1 MCVPALGLSAIVDD
15 TDGTT
20 LQSGPLRYIAPKPAE
35 PPKSAEVDRRGPT
48 AERPPTNIRGR
59 PPRPPNFST
68 DFADFERDCR
78 ILPPPGS
85 AEIRQLTCPE
95 TAHDQVSSRCIL
107 TKPYCSVTK
116 RLELTYHWQ
125 RQRTCHEPLESTNHE
140 SRATGTSTLIVIRP
154 NQ

>member
-1 MCVPALGLSAIVDD
+1 MASCLLG
-15 TDGTT
+15 TNTTT
-20 LQSGPLRYIAPKPAE
+20 LQSGPLRYIAPEPAE

-78 ILPPPGS
+78 ILP
-85 AEIRQLTCPE
+85 RQDRPKSVSSHAPKP
-95 TAHDQVSSRCIL
+95 AHDQVSSRCIL
-107 TKPYCSVTK
+107 TKHYCSVTK
-116 RLELTYHWQ
+116 RLVLTYHWQ

-140 SRATGTSTLIVIRP
+140 SRATGTSTLIVIRA